1 MYRTADTRGDLMDFK
16 TYVQSVV
23 ASYVAKDNKNIIFIK
38 HYNTLDITR
47 NEILAQVDKTDDKVF
62 LYHEY
67 AMHDMH
73 SSYAPFL
80 EWIRQ
85 CFNTYYKD
93 KMSAEDFLRACGVY
107 SMHIESLAGFIR
119 EDICSRKEDILTFE
133 IRYES
138 FRMQLNILS
147 ILEYLAKDHS
157 LVMIISKLHLAPYS
171 TIQLLSEIIKKS
183 IPIHAVLMYNDEF
196 IITDYKKAAWNEL
209 LQAAADQDLQ
219 LEWGRLDSEKTM
231 DVQDEFWF
239 DKQYTTEYLFKL
251 RNMYYTFSLEDAS
264 YYMNNILNRLDEKTI
279 RFEKKEQIQF
289 IHLSA
294 LIYMNMR
301 QVDQALVMCDKLT
314 DLQCAQSEDCYT
326 RYNYYYAC
334 ARAKMIA
341 AQLEPVKNA
350 CEKCVEIANE
360 MNDSFLACKA
370 KILLWSTYCGIAKDI
385 FEYDFTYKCDAEI
398 VEQAKH
404 YGFFNFL
411 AYIYVFGFENDSETI
426 HDIAMGIKQPYYFE
440 LGIKLGTELGN
451 DNFLLNAYMKNIILY
466 SRSGYH
472 RYVRDMYQKRLA
484 VLRRPNPLREAH
496 MLAGLGY
503 NSIILE
509 DFEKAH
515 SYLVQSVVNL
525 AELEEPNDVSNSL
538 YNLAMVHFVSEN
550 YSGAISVIEL
560 ILKMLKDMGYHSI
573 RACSTI
579 KLYSIIAISCYYI
592 NEYYN
597 SYYYLSKIETIVEHM
612 IMVLKEADDGIWD
625 EDLLLYHL
633 VKSTLYNYENHYD
646 LCFSE
651 LQQVR
656 ELAEKAHGAQFFA
669 IPIYS
674 IELAALYLKQNK
686 ESEANAVIDEGI
698 AFCEKEG
705 LQRKKEKLIYFKEHR
720 TRSTEPILNAED
732 NLPVEH
738 ILQITRH
745 EGALIKLAKR
755 EKDIKF
761 LTVLQEAI
769 SRENMSV
776 DDLYFNTS
784 AVIKN
789 TYGIDELVILRR
801 RNNKRESML
810 DSESHSISDEEF
822 DRIFDFFR
830 SYRQA
835 FLSNR
840 TDKNFTQFLPV
851 MSLFNNKPIMTMI
864 GIPIMEESGTE
875 TVFLAY
881 ARVKRRSV
889 GGRVLLNGDDLMILK
904 FAFSQFCE
912 MMRRIDSRMMIERM
926 NQKLE
931 QSAITDHLTGITN
944 RNGFSRQAEIICSHD
959 NIRNNVLLYIDLDN
973 FKYYNDTF
981 GHEVGDLVL
990 VTFAKLV
997 KRMSQGFGLAV
1008 RYGGDEFIVLLYNKT
1023 EQDGVN
1029 FAERIYREISDGF
1042 VDKIRTKLKQ
1052 EIHIPDEKKISCSIG
1067 IAPFMGGS
1075 KDELETALNHADQML
1090 YYVKRHG
1097 KSCYKLYDPKDVGE

>member
-1 MYRTADTRGDLMDFK
+1 MRGELMDFK

-23 ASYVAKDNKNIIFIK
+23 ASYVAKENKNIIFIK

-47 NEILAQVDKTDDKVF
+47 NEILAQVDKTDDKIF

-80 EWIRQ
+80 QWIQ
-85 CFNTYYKD
+85 YCYNTCYRD
-93 KMSAEDFLRACGVY
+93 AMTAEEFLRECGVY
-107 SMHIESLAGFIR
+107 SMHIEPLAGFIR
-119 EDICSRKEDILTFE
+119 DDLCSRKEDVLYFE
-133 IRYES
+133 IQYEVY
-138 FRMQLNILS
+138 RMKQNILS
-147 ILEYLAKDHS
+147 ILQYISKEHS
-157 LVMIISKLHLAPYS
+157 LILIISKLHLAPYS
-171 TIQLLSEIIKKS
+171 TIQLLRAIIDQS
-183 IPIHAVLMYNDEF
+183 VGIHAILMYNDEF
-196 IITDYKKAAWNEL
+196 IITDYKKSVWNDL
-209 LQAAADQDLQ
+209 LQAATDQDLE
-219 LEWGRLDSEKTM
+219 LEWGRLDSERTM

-239 DKQYTTEYLFKL
+239 DKEYTNDYLMKL
-251 RNMYYTFSLEDAS
+251 RNMYYTFSLEDAY
-264 YYMNNILNRLDEKTI
+264 YYMNNILGRLDEKTI

-289 IHLSA
+289 IQLSA
-294 LIYMNMR
+294 LIDMNIR
-301 QVDQALVMCDKLT
+301 QIDQALVMCDKLT
-314 DLQCAQSEDCYT
+314 DLQCHNSEDSYL
-326 RYNYYYAC
+326 RYNYYYSF
-334 ARAKMIA
+334 ARARMIA
-341 AQLEPVKNA
+341 AQPDQVKKS
-350 CEKCVEIANE
+350 CEKCIVIANE

-370 KILLWSTYCGIAKDI
+370 KILLWSTYCGIGKDI
-385 FEYDFTYKCDAEI
+385 FEYDFNYKCDPDV

-411 AYIYVFGFENDSETI
+411 AYIYVFGFENESETI
-426 HDIAMGIKQPYYFE
+426 HDIASGKREPYYFN

-472 RYVRDMYQKRLA
+472 SFVRDMYKKRLA
-484 VLRRPNPLREAH
+484 VLRRPNPLRESH

-515 SYLVQSVVNL
+515 SYLTESVLNL
-525 AELEEPNDVSNSL
+525 TRLEKPDDVMNSL

-550 YSGAISVIEL
+550 YTGAISVIEL
-560 ILKMLKDMGYHSI
+560 ILKMLKEMGYHSI

-579 KLYSIIAISCYYI
+579 KLYSIIAISCYYLK
-592 NEYYN
+592 EYYN
-597 SYYYLSKIETIVEHM
+597 SYYYLSKIEIIVEHM
-612 IMVLKEADDGIWD
+612 IMVLKEDDEGIWD

-633 VKSTLYNYENHYD
+633 VKSMMYNYENNYEPC
-646 LCFSE
+646 LSE
-651 LQQVR
+651 LEKVK
-656 ELAEKAHGAQFFA
+656 EKADATHGAQFFA
-669 IPIYS
+669 VPLYCV
-674 IELAALYLKQNK
+674 ELASLYLKQGMND
-686 ESEANAVIDEGI
+686 EADRVIDEGI
-698 AFCEKEG
+698 SFCEKDS
-705 LQRKKEKLIYFKEHR
+705 LPRKKERLVYFKEHH
-720 TRSTEPILNAED
+720 TRCTEPIMNVQDELPIED
-732 NLPVEH
+732 
-738 ILQITRH
+738 IMQITRH
-745 EGALIKLAKR
+745 AGTQLKLEKR

-769 SRENMSV
+769 SRENMTA
-776 DDLYFNTS
+776 DTLYFNTS

-789 TYGIDELVILRR
+789 TYNIDELVILRR
-801 RNNKRESML
+801 RNNKREAML
-810 DSESHSISDEEF
+810 DADSRELSDEEF

-840 TDKNFTQFLPV
+840 SDKNFTQFLPI
-851 MSLFNNKPIMTMI
+851 MDLFNDKPIMTMI

-881 ARVKRRSV
+881 VRVKRRTV
-889 GGRVLLNGDDLMILK
+889 GSMIHLNGDDLMILK

-912 MMRRIDSRMMIERM
+912 MMRRIDNRLMIERM

-944 RNGFSRQAEIICSHD
+944 RSGFSRQAEIICAQG
-959 NIRNNVLLYIDLDN
+959 NIKNNVLLYIDLDN

-981 GHEVGDLVL
+981 GHDVGDLVL
-990 VTFAKLV
+990 VTFARIV
-997 KRMSQGFGLAV
+997 KRMSQGSGLAV

-1029 FAERIYREISDGF
+1029 FAERIYREISDGL
-1042 VDKIRTKLKQ
+1042 VDKISAKLKK
-1052 EIHIPDEKKISCSIG
+1052 EIYIPDEKKISCSIG
-1067 IAPFMGGS
+1067 IAGFLGGS
-1075 KDELETALNHADQML
+1075 KEELERALNRADQML
-1090 YYVKRHG
+1090 YYVKRNG
-1097 KSCYKLYDPKDVGE
+1097 KSRYKLYDPEYAAE

>member
-1 MYRTADTRGDLMDFK
+1 MDFK

-23 ASYVAKDNKNIIFIK
+23 ASYVAKENKSIIFIK

-67 AMHDMH
+67 AMHEMH
-73 SSYAPFL
+73 GSYAPFL
-80 EWIRQ
+80 QWIRQ
-85 CFNTYYKD
+85 CYNTYYKD
-93 KMSAEDFLRACGVY
+93 KMTAEDFLRNCGVY
-107 SMHIESLAGFIR
+107 SMHIEPLAGFIR
-119 EDICSRKEDILTFE
+119 DDICSRKEDMLTFE
-133 IRYES
+133 IKYEA
-138 FRMQLNILS
+138 FRMQLNILG
-147 ILEYLAKDHS
+147 ILEYLARDHS

-171 TIQLLSEIIKKS
+171 TIRLLSAIIEKS
-183 IPIHAVLMYNDEF
+183 IGIHAILMYNDEF
-196 IITDYKKAAWNEL
+196 IITDYKKSAWNQL
-209 LQAAADQDLQ
+209 LQSAADQDLQ
-219 LEWGRLDSEKTM
+219 LEWGRLDSERTM

-239 DKQYTTEYLFKL
+239 DKQYTSEYLFKL

-264 YYMNNILNRLDEKTI
+264 YYMDNILNRLDEKTI

-289 IHLSA
+289 IHLSS
-294 LIYMNMR
+294 LIYMNMGK
-301 QVDQALVMCDKLT
+301 VDQALVMCDKLT

-334 ARAKMIA
+334 ARARMIA
-341 AQLEPVKNA
+341 AELEPVRKA

-370 KILLWSTYCGIAKDI
+370 KILLWSTYCGIGKDI
-385 FEYDFTYKCDAEI
+385 FEYDFTYKCDAHI

-404 YGFFNFL
+404 YGFINFL

-503 NSIILE
+503 NSMILE

-515 SYLVQSVVNL
+515 SYLIKSVLNL
-525 AELEEPNDVSNSL
+525 TELEEANDVMNSL

-550 YSGAISVIEL
+550 YSGAIAIVEL
-560 ILKMLKDMGYHSI
+560 ILKMLKEMGYHSI
-573 RACSTI
+573 RACSTV
-579 KLYSIIAISCYYI
+579 KVYSIIAISCYCI
-592 NEYYN
+592 SEYYN
-597 SYYYLSKIETIVEHM
+597 SYYYLSKIEIIVEHM

-633 VKSTLYNYENHYD
+633 VKAMLYNYENHYD
-646 LCFSE
+646 LCHSE
-651 LQQVR
+651 LKLVK
-656 ELAEKAHGAQFFA
+656 ELSGNAQSAQFFA
-669 IPIYS
+669 MPIYAV
-674 IELAALYLKQNK
+674 ELASLYIKQGRK
-686 ESEANAVIDEGI
+686 DEADAAIDEGI
-698 AFCEKEG
+698 AFCEKES
-705 LQRKKEKLIYFKEHR
+705 LFRKKEQLIYFRQHHVR
-720 TRSTEPILNAED
+720 APEPIMKAED
-732 NLPVEH
+732 DLPIEK
-738 ILQITRH
+738 IMQITRH
-745 EGALIKLAKR
+745 EGTRVKLEKR

-789 TYGIDELVILRR
+789 TYNIDELVILRR

-810 DSESHSISDEEF
+810 DAGSRSLSDEEF

-840 TDKNFTQFLPV
+840 SDKNFNQFLPI
-851 MSLFNNKPIMTMI
+851 MSLFNDKPIMTMI
-864 GIPIMEESGTE
+864 GIPMMEESGTE
-875 TVFLAY
+875 TVLLCY
-881 ARVKRRSV
+881 VRVKRRSV
-889 GGRVLLNGDDLMILK
+889 GSQVLLNGDDLMILK

-912 MMRRIDSRMMIERM
+912 MMRRIDNRMMIERM

-931 QSAITDHLTGITN
+931 QSAVTDHLTGITN
-944 RNGFSRQAEIICSHD
+944 RNGFSRQAEIICSQE

-981 GHEVGDLVL
+981 GHEIGDLVL
-990 VTFAKLV
+990 VAFAKLV
-997 KRMSQGFGLAV
+997 KRMSQGSGLAV

-1023 EQDGVN
+1023 GQDAVN
-1029 FAERIYREISDGF
+1029 FAERIYQEISDGF
-1042 VDKIRTKLKQ
+1042 VDKISAKLKQ
-1052 EIHIPDEKKISCSIG
+1052 EINIPDEKKISCSIG

-1075 KDELETALNHADQML
+1075 KDELETALNRADQML
-1090 YYVKRHG
+1090 YYVKRNG
-1097 KSCYKLYDPKDVGE
+1097 KSRYKLYGTELEFPHSL

>member
-1 MYRTADTRGDLMDFK
+1 MDFK
-16 TYVQSVV
+16 TYVQNIV

-38 HYNTLDITR
+38 HYNTLDITK
-47 NEILAQVDKTDDKVF
+47 NEILAQVDRTDDKVF

-80 EWIRQ
+80 HWIRQ
-85 CFNTYYKD
+85 CYNTYYKE
-93 KMSAEDFLRACGVY
+93 KMTAEEFLRECGVY
-107 SMHIESLAGFIR
+107 SMHVEPLAGFIR
-119 EDICSRKEDILTFE
+119 DNICSRKEDMLTFE

-138 FRMQLNILS
+138 FRMQTNILS

-171 TIQLLSEIIKKS
+171 TIRLLSAIVEKS
-183 IPIHAVLMYNDEF
+183 IGIHAVLMYNDEF

-219 LEWGRLDSEKTM
+219 LEWGRLDSERTM

-239 DKQYTTEYLFKL
+239 DKQYTTEYLFRL

-264 YYMNNILNRLDEKTI
+264 YYMDNILGRLDEKTI

-294 LIYMNMR
+294 LICMNR
-301 QVDQALVMCDKLT
+301 GQLDQALVMCDKMT
-314 DLQCAQSEDCYT
+314 DLQCGQSEDCYT

-341 AQLEPVKNA
+341 AQLEPVRKA
-350 CEKCVEIANE
+350 CEKCIEIANE

-370 KILLWSTYCGIAKDI
+370 KILLWSTYCGIGKDI
-385 FEYDFTYKCDAEI
+385 FEYDFTYKCDADI

-404 YGFFNFL
+404 YGFLNFL
-411 AYIYVFGFENDSETI
+411 AYIYVFGFENESDTI
-426 HDIAMGIKQPYYFE
+426 HDIALGIKKPHYFE

-472 RYVRDMYQKRLA
+472 RYVREMYQKRLS

-509 DFEKAH
+509 DFESAH
-515 SYLVQSVVNL
+515 SYLIQSVINL
-525 AELEEPNDVSNSL
+525 IELEMPNDCTDSL

-550 YSGAISVIEL
+550 YSGAINVIEL
-560 ILKMLKDMGYHSI
+560 ILKMLKEMGYSSI

-592 NEYYN
+592 GEYYN
-597 SYYYLSKIETIVEHM
+597 SYYYLSKIEIIVEHM
-612 IMVLKEADDGIWD
+612 IMVLKETDDGIWD

-633 VKSTLYNYENHYD
+633 VKSMLYNYENHYE
-646 LCFSE
+646 LCLSE
-651 LQQVR
+651 LDMVR
-656 ELAEKAHGAQFFA
+656 KLSGSAHSAQFFA

-674 IELAALYLKQNK
+674 VELVSLYLKQGREK
-686 ESEANAVIDEGI
+686 EAGEAIDEGI
-698 AFCEKEG
+698 AFCEKEE
-705 LQRKKEKLIYFKEHR
+705 LPRKKERLIWFKEHHSR
-720 TRSTEPILNAED
+720 KEEPIMNASD
-732 NLPVEH
+732 DLPIEN
-738 ILQITRH
+738 IMQITRH
-745 EGALIKLAKR
+745 ESALVKLAKR

-801 RNNKRESML
+801 RKNKRESML
-810 DSESHSISDEEF
+810 DTESRSLSDEEF

-840 TDKNFTQFLPV
+840 TDKNFNQFLPI
-851 MSLFNNKPIMTMI
+851 MDLFNDKPIMTMI
-864 GIPIMEESGTE
+864 GIPMMEETGTE
-875 TVFLAY
+875 TVFLGY
-881 ARVKRRSV
+881 IRVKRRSV
-889 GGRVLLNGDDLMILK
+889 GSRVQLNGDDLMILK

-912 MMRRIDSRMMIERM
+912 MMRRIDSRMMIQRM
-926 NQKLE
+926 NQQLE

-944 RNGFSRQAEIICSHD
+944 RNGFSRQAEIICAKD

-1023 EQDGVN
+1023 EQEGII

-1042 VDKIRTKLKQ
+1042 VDKISAKLKQ

-1097 KSCYKLYDPKDVGE
+1097 KSRYKLYDPNDVGG